1 MISLKKSSMQ
11 GKGMEENKEMPNLK
25 KSRKAFASTILA
37 ATGTVSTAMP
47 ASLSMKDRKGAV
59 VGVVKGKL
67 P

>member
-1 MISLKKSSMQ
+1 
-11 GKGMEENKEMPNLK
+11 MPNLK